1 MKTAKSDESGDLYQ
15 FHVLLL
21 GISPAIWRRV
31 LISKGSSIAALHHVL
46 QIVMGWDDT
55 HLHRFNIHGKEY
67 GIAQPGGIGFRD
79 DPTQV
84 RLEDLHLRLKERFV
98 YEYDFTDNWR
108 HQLRLEHALPLDPT
122 QVHPYCIGGARQA
135 PPDRCGGVVGYL
147 EQKRSFSPVHITSR
161 MLEIIED
168 EEARVADYWEEFV
181 AMRYWLHAETFDRTL
196 VNRRLALYVAGDE
209 RWHYTDKELV
219 CS

>member
-1 MKTAKSDESGDLYQ
+1 
-15 FHVLLL
+15 
-21 GISPAIWRRV
+21 
-31 LISKGSSIAALHHVL
+31 
-46 QIVMGWDDT
+46 
-55 HLHRFNIHGKEY
+55 
-67 GIAQPGGIGFRD
+67 
-79 DPTQV
+79 
-84 RLEDLHLRLKERFV
+84 
-98 YEYDFTDNWR
+98 
-108 HQLRLEHALPLDPT
+108 
-122 QVHPYCIGGARQA
+122 
-135 PPDRCGGVVGYL
+135 
-147 EQKRSFSPVHITSR
+147 